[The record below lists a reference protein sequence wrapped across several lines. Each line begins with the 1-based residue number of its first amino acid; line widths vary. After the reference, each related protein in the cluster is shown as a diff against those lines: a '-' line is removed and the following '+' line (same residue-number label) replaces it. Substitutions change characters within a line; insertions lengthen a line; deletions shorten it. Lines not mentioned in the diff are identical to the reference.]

1 MGKTNVNSRKTLRAL
16 AITNTV
22 LGFVS
27 FGLVVIG
34 VIILLSFAGQQNV
47 PQSVLVLVSVVSIL
61 SDILIIAWVGVGIAQ
76 CPLAFKIKDANGM
89 SPIAVAI
96 TMGIFSGLGLI
107 FWIITL
113 VIANGVIAVL
123 LLIICLGVGIFNSI
137 YTAKLKN

>member
-1 MGKTNVNSRKTLRAL
+1 MEKTNVNSRKTLRAL

-22 LGFVS
+22 LGFAS

-34 VIILLSFAGQQNV
+34 VILLFSFSGQQE
-47 PQSVLVLVSVVSIL
+47 PPKSLVSIILAISIVSE
-61 SDILIIAWVGVGIAQ
+61 ILIIAWVGVGIAQ

-137 YTAKLKN
+137 YTAKLKK